1 VNVITDDGTI
11 TFPKA
16 EDPIRLSSEAEQN
29 TLIEGI
35 PVFSVTYGSGNMPEQ
50 VSGVAYIVSALVRSA
65 YPDRTDLLIPHGLVR
80 DDDGNIIGCRGFAQ

>member
-1 VNVITDDGTI
+1 
-11 TFPKA
+11 
-16 EDPIRLSSEAEQN
+16 
-29 TLIEGI
+29 
-35 PVFSVTYGSGNMPEQ
+35 MPEQ